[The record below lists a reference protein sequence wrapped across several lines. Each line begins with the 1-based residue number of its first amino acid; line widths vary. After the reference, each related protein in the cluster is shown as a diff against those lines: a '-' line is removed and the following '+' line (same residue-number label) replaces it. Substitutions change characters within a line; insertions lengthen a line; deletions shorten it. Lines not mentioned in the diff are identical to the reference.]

1 MPVEEVKDM
10 TWADFQ
16 LRSFQ
21 YWEDRK
27 HEMRLVREVAYM
39 GYCNLFAWSK
49 EKPKS
54 KDAFWKI
61 DENESTIDEVKIEAF
76 KAALEEYNKVKK

>member
-1 MPVEEVKDM
+1 MPLEEVKDM

-27 HEMRLVREVAYM
+27 REELLFREVAYM
-39 GYCNLFAWSK
+39 GYCGLFAWSK
-49 EKPKS
+49 ERPKS
-54 KDAFWKI
+54 KDVFWPIGEKKKGVSRQAMEHFKRI
-61 DENESTIDEVKIEAF
+61 RQEYKES
-76 KAALEEYNKVKK
+76 KK